1 MDIFAN
7 VFHSGK
13 DSLRSYLSSDSYIL
27 ITGCTS
33 GIGLQFSHTLA
44 SLGFNLVL
52 VARNPLL
59 LRELTDQLKQANPS
73 IRLHPII
80 QDMSARDASE
90 NIMLALEQAKLEIG
104 VLINNAGLN
113 TRGFFRDT
121 SVDDLRDMALVNT
134 YPYTLLTRGLL
145 PHFRQRG

>member
-44 SLGFNLVL
+44 SLGFKLVL

-59 LRELTDQLKQANPS
+59 LRELLEKLKQANPS

-90 NIMLALEQAKLEIG
+90 NIMLALE
-104 VLINNAGLN
+104 
-113 TRGFFRDT
+113 
-121 SVDDLRDMALVNT
+121 
-134 YPYTLLTRGLL
+134 
-145 PHFRQRG
+145 

>member
-1 MDIFAN
+1 MELFSN
-7 VFHSGK
+7 VFRSHQ

-33 GIGLQFSHTLA
+33 GIGLQFSLTLA

-59 LRELTDQLKQANPS
+59 LRDLLDKLKQMNPS
-73 IRLHPII
+73 IILHPVI

-90 NIMLALEQAKLEIG
+90 NILLAIE
-104 VLINNAGLN
+104 
-113 TRGFFRDT
+113 
-121 SVDDLRDMALVNT
+121 
-134 YPYTLLTRGLL
+134 
-145 PHFRQRG
+145 